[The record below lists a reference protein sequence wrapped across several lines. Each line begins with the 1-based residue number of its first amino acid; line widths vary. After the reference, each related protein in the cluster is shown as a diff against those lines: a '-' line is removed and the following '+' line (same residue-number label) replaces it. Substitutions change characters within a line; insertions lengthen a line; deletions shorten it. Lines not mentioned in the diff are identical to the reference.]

1 MMLLVKY
8 LLILS
13 VLFTLQLEL
22 RQDNVNENSLDD

>member
-22 RQDNVNENSLDD
+22 RQDKVNENSLDD